1 LSKADPRV
9 KRLIISRARKY
20 GIDPVAALAVARGE
34 GGLVNRKDDIGDLAG
49 GGSYGP
55 FQLYAQGALPKK
67 FRGNP
72 ALADKWAWSPAGIDY
87 ALRKMKESGASGLK
101 GEAAVNAIVRKFER
115 PADPDTS
122 VANAVARLG
131 SIKLKGGQP
140 APAPSVRQTTSSPAI
155 PQQAFGT
162 LNDLFRKVGLAP
174 LDVVGDMPLGVPGR
188 VAAPSPPAATAAP
201 ALSPTPNGK
210 LPRFRKL
217 DLAVHLIQ
225 KAQSMGLTV
234 KENPFVDGVDPVH
247 VRGSDHYRVLGK
259 RKGKKV
265 GAGGDVSGD
274 PETMR
279 AFFEYASQYAGK
291 GLKDLFHDPVGYSYD
306 NGKRWNKTIGGHGKH
321 VHWSV
326 G

>member
-20 GIDPVAALAVARGE
+20 GIDPVAALAVAQGE
-34 GGLVNRKDDIGDLAG
+34 GGLRWGAVGDNG
-49 GGSYGP
+49 TSHGP
-55 FQLYAQGALPKK
+55 FQLRVGGA
-67 FRGNP
+67 NP
-72 ALADKWAWSPAGIDY
+72 YTGAKAKQFANSPAGIDY
-87 ALRKMKESGASGLK
+87 AIRKMAESGARGLT

-122 VANAVARLG
+122 VARAVARLG

-140 APAPSVRQTTSSPAI
+140 APVQSVRQTTSSPAI

-162 LNDLFRKVGLAP
+162 LNDLFRRVGLAP